1 MTLTDK
7 TNYVVGIG
15 ASAGGLEAIKSLF
28 ENYHSDLGISF
39 VIVQHLS
46 QSHKSLMPE
55 LLQKITHLPVIEVNS
70 NHAIEPNH
78 IYIINNHS
86 TLTIK
91 KKMLIN
97 QERNKDDK
105 QLTFP
110 INTLFSSLAEE
121 YKKKAIGV
129 ILSGTGSDGTEGL
142 KSIKEH
148 GGITFVQHPNSAKFN
163 GMPFSAIKSAKIDF
177 IISAEEIAD
186 SLSNIINGE
195 GEINLS
201 YYHKIENILELIGQ
215 QENIDYSA
223 YKPQTLYRRVLKMM
237 EYQNISSI
245 SEYYSLLENSPF
257 ECKKLAQSFL
267 IGVTSF
273 FRDADEWVY
282 LEKEIFPKIIQKDV
296 IRIWSIG
303 CSLGHEAYSA
313 AMLALDAAEDTHQL
327 KEIKIFAT
335 DLNAQSIQKASEG
348 IYTTDDIKN
357 VPKKFVV
364 KYLDKIGD
372 YYQVKESLRNIIT
385 FVQHDIL
392 STPPFLNIDL
402 VLCRNLLIYLKPK
415 VQQQILNTIKFSL
428 NKDGYLFLGPS
439 EKNFS
444 DKYLVEENGKHK
456 FFRLTEKFRG
466 FEIDKA
472 KKIKTNKIRVPK
484 QNRVQVVNK
493 DSFEYENIEKQL
505 IEYYCQPIIV
515 INDKEQLVFSS
526 DEVGKYLKFPKN
538 ELVLK
543 EVFDFDVY
551 IDIVRTINKAKEDG
565 KNRKISKLKLQ
576 SHAKVSTDIII
587 RRLKTETND
596 DLFILEFFDG
606 KEHDNE
612 SVIEQDSTIQN
623 LKSEIKHL
631 HQELKIAHRRI
642 ERINEDYQVNN
653 EELMSSNEE
662 LQSSNEELQSV
673 NEELYTVNQ
682 EYKDKLDEISV
693 LNDDF
698 LNLFQSAGI
707 ASLYL
712 DKDFSIRRI
721 APNTSE
727 FFGIEKEDIGRNI
740 MQFNTFFEIKGSLL
754 ATIEKAVLENK
765 IQEHEVRTKKDRTY
779 LLRVSPFGE
788 RKNNTDGIIL
798 SFIPISTLKPIQKLK
813 YKNAL
818 LKEQVTHYLKYF
830 SHLNIEIW
838 SWTAESNTFNFS
850 ENIKQI
856 FQFDQYESFLWRYVE
871 SQLDTVSSKVFSEKI
886 NKCLNNGQPFDIIL
900 HLKDQYYNFI
910 CLAEKNESGK
920 ITGMYGSI
928 ENITNKHV
936 REQSLEDVTSTYQGL
951 SELNQFGTIKVIQD
965 EPEYLKVNDTL
976 LSWLGLDSL
985 KNTIKIEDFIS
996 FIHPDDHDKFNS
1008 IFKKEQ
1014 KKFNITIRVER
1025 KDGQI
1030 TYLNITGLNKS
1041 SNNGN
1046 IKLLA
1051 IVFDNTYN
1059 KSIESQWEETVEL
1072 AEKTAQTLA
1081 VQNEQLESYTYI
1093 ASHNIR
1099 SPLSNLLALM
1109 ELYQNEEKQE
1119 AKENY
1124 LTLFE
1129 KALVQLENTVNN
1141 LTDAIK
1147 VQQKTKLERKK
1158 IIVKDELMKV
1168 LDILSGQINKYG
1180 VVISLD
1186 VEKDLTINY
1195 HEEYLK
1201 SIFLNLLSNAIKYR
1215 SPERLPKIDVE
1226 AYQEKKSIYIK
1237 IKDNG
1242 RGIDL
1247 QKYGHRIFGM
1257 NQTFHHNEDARGL
1270 GLFLTKTQIEATG
1283 GNITVASEV
1292 NKGTTFSINIP
1303 KS

>member
-28 ENYHSDLGISF
+28 ENYHSDLGIAF

-70 NHAIEPNH
+70 THSIEPNH

-97 QERNKDDK
+97 QERNDK

-142 KSIKEH
+142 KAIKEH

-186 SLSNIINGE
+186 SLSNIINGD

-201 YYHKIENILELIGQ
+201 YYHKIENILDLIGQ

-237 EYQNISSI
+237 EYQNITSI
-245 SEYYSLLENSPF
+245 NEYYSLLENSPF
-257 ECKKLAQSFL
+257 ECRKLAQSFL

-273 FRDADEWVY
+273 FRDGDEWDY
-282 LEKEIFPKIIQKDV
+282 LEKDIIPKIIQKDV
-296 IRIWSIG
+296 TRIWSIG
-303 CSLGHEAYSA
+303 CSLGHEAYSI
-313 AMLALDAAEDTHQL
+313 AMMVLESVKDSDQL

-348 IYTTDDIKN
+348 IYTTDDVKSI
-357 VPKKFVV
+357 PKLYVS
-364 KYLDKIGD
+364 KYFDKIGS
-372 YYQVKESLRNIIT
+372 YYHVKESLRNIIT

-402 VLCRNLLIYLKPK
+402 VICRNLLIYLKPK

-428 NKDGYLFLGPS
+428 NKNGFLFLGPS

-444 DKYLVEENGKHK
+444 DKYLVEENAKHK
-456 FFRLTEKFRG
+456 FFKLTEKFRG
-466 FEIDKA
+466 FEIDKSSNINT
-472 KKIKTNKIRVPK
+472 KKIKVPK

-515 INDKEQLVFSS
+515 INEKEQLVFSS

-565 KNRKISKLKLQ
+565 KNRKISNLKLQ
-576 SHAKVSTDIII
+576 SQTKISTDIII

-612 SVIEQDSTIQN
+612 SVIEQDSTIKN

-631 HQELKIAHRRI
+631 HQELKIAHKRI

-698 LNLFQSAGI
+698 INLFQSAGI

-740 MQFNTFFEIKGSLL
+740 MQFNTFFEIEGGLL
-754 ATIEKAVLENK
+754 STIEKAVLENK
-765 IQEHEVRTKKDRTY
+765 VQEHEVKTKEDRTY
-779 LLRVSPFGE
+779 LLRVSPSGD
-788 RKNNTDGIIL
+788 RKSNTDGIIL
-798 SFIPISTLKPIQKLK
+798 SFIPISSLKPIQILQR
-813 YKNAL
+813 KNSL
-818 LKEQVTHYLKYF
+818 LKEQLSHYIQYF
-830 SHLNIEIW
+830 SLLNIETW
-838 SWTAESNTFNFS
+838 NWVADTNTFNFS
-850 ENIKQI
+850 ENIKQL
-856 FQFDQYESFLWRYVE
+856 FKFDHYDSFLWRNIDA
-871 SQLDTVSSKVFSEKI
+871 QLQPENSKLFSEKI
-886 NKCLNNGQPFDIIL
+886 NKCLNSGHPFDIVL
-900 HLKDQYYNFI
+900 HINDSFYNFI
-910 CLAEKNESGK
+910 CLAEKNANGK
-920 ITGMYGSI
+920 TVGMYGSI
-928 ENITNKHV
+928 ENITNKYN
-936 REQSLEDVTSTYQGL
+936 REKSLEDITSTYQGL
-951 SELNQFGTIKVIQD
+951 SELNQFGTIKVLQD
-965 EPEYLKVNDTL
+965 EPNHIKVNDTL
-976 LSWLGLDSL
+976 LNWLGLDSL

-996 FIHPDDHDKFNS
+996 FIHPDDHATCKS
-1008 IFKKEQ
+1008 IFENVEN
-1014 KKFNITIRVER
+1014 KFDITIRVER
-1025 KDGQI
+1025 NDGQI
-1030 TYLNITGLNKS
+1030 IYLNVTGLNKS
-1041 SNNGN
+1041 AKNAN
-1046 IKLLA
+1046 IKVLA

-1147 VQQKTKLERKK
+1147 VQQKTKLERQK
-1158 IIVKDELMKV
+1158 IGVKDELMKV

-1201 SIFLNLLSNAIKYR
+1201 SIFLNLLSNSIKYR
-1215 SPERLPKIDVE
+1215 APKRLPKIEVE
-1226 AYQEKKSIYIK
+1226 AYQEKKFIYIK

-1247 QKYGHRIFGM
+1247 KKYGHRIFGM

-1283 GNITVASEV
+1283 GNIQVSSEV
-1292 NKGTTFSINIP
+1292 DQGTTFSINIP
-1303 KS
+1303 KE